1 MRTLL
6 FLIIILT
13 SPISYGQIIEIK
25 GVRMNLSDITISKLD
40 SIGLEESDTIH
51 AGVNARYVDGST
63 GSSLHRQIQ
72 YKEKGVVLT
81 FTDWVGNNEFNFYK
95 LIASSN
101 KMTLVVGKE
110 ELMVGTKI
118 TIVDFEEIGW
128 KLAETSSSKYYLLKD
143 NIKLTFESTLS
154 LNELRAKS
162 TSQLIEKIQITKP
175 NNR

>member
-1 MRTLL
+1 M
-6 FLIIILT
+6 
-13 SPISYGQIIEIK
+13 
-25 GVRMNLSDITISKLD
+25 
-40 SIGLEESDTIH
+40 
-51 AGVNARYVDGST
+51 
-63 GSSLHRQIQ
+63 
-72 YKEKGVVLT
+72 VLT
-81 FTDWVGNNEFNFYK
+81 FTDWVGNNDFNFYK